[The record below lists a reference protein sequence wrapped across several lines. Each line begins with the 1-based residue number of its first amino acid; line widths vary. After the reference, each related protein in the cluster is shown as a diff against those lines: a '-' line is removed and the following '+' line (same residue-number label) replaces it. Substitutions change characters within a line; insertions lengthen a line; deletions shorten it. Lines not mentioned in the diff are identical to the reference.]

1 MYGILDVFLFLSVEF
16 VNPTSIAPSTSH
28 GLMELHFSGIPKFYT
43 QFLNVQNSSS
53 YYHNDF
59 ETKIISHF
67 LHLFLSFRLGEK
79 GRCEVSLLS
88 FYRSPFPDT
97 QISNGNLN
105 RRKKELQKG

>member
-1 MYGILDVFLFLSVEF
+1 MEFTHDVNNRPLDRQMICMGYWMFFLSLSVEF

-43 QFLNVQNSSS
+43 RFLNVQNSSS

-67 LHLFLSFRLGEK
+67 LHFFVIIK
-79 GRCEVSLLS
+79 A
-88 FYRSPFPDT
+88 
-97 QISNGNLN
+97 
-105 RRKKELQKG
+105 RRERTI